1 MMDFAWLS
9 EVADLF
15 LPGAAEASRG
25 LDPAIFQT
33 VVRGSVLVL
42 NLGGWAMLRAI
53 ERLYEQSTVR
63 AILDAVLWQSL
74 GAFTI
79 VGAEPG
85 VAMVSMCRPCRIV
98 FSRWPASSSPMKP
111 ATVQRAPSEARLS
124 ATLAAPPAVQ
134 ESREMSITGTGASGE
149 MRVASPQM

>member
-42 NLGGWAMLRAI
+42 NDLLGTLVPWNIGTELEPFRPENVEFPPMATHRPW
-53 ERLYEQSTVR
+53 
-63 AILDAVLWQSL
+63 VL
-74 GAFTI
+74 
-79 VGAEPG
+79 
-85 VAMVSMCRPCRIV
+85 
-98 FSRWPASSSPMKP
+98 
-111 ATVQRAPSEARLS
+111 
-124 ATLAAPPAVQ
+124 
-134 ESREMSITGTGASGE
+134 
-149 MRVASPQM
+149 